1 MLAIALHAPIVW
13 STASVQAA
21 SDKGPCIEIPELW
34 AAITFPPLQMVWV
47 FYHSNTRCKD
57 EKAPQCVSLLIPKHN
72 SESSTKKPS
81 PSVAVSEE
89 GEAEAAGDL
98 CTIVM
103 CFHIMAQGFPRTEG
117 IKQSCICIFC
127 WVIKKMAIAKRG
139 IWIVSFPQVDF
150 KECLLS
156 FWCDFHLSPFHNKHT
171 KFIFLSKK
179 KDYMDP
185 YSSIQKGDRV
195 HPEVQ

>member
-1 MLAIALHAPIVW
+1 MEMMCWDVGHCSPRSQCMIYCLSAGSIGQGTMYRNPRTL
-13 STASVQAA
+13 S
-21 SDKGPCIEIPELW
+21 
-34 AAITFPPLQMVWV
+34 
-47 FYHSNTRCKD
+47 SNNLSPFTDCLSILSQQHKVHKD

-81 PSVAVSEE
+81 PSVAVGEE

-127 WVIKKMAIAKRG
+127 
-139 IWIVSFPQVDF
+139 
-150 KECLLS
+150 
-156 FWCDFHLSPFHNKHT
+156 
-171 KFIFLSKK
+171 
-179 KDYMDP
+179 
-185 YSSIQKGDRV
+185 
-195 HPEVQ
+195 